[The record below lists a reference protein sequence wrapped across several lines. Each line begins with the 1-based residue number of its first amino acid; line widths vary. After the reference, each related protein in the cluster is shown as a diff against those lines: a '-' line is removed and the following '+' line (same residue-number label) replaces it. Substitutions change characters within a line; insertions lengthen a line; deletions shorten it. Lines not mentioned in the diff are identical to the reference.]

1 MSTTWIV
8 TTTGSVSDLI
18 ALGRNRGDSVTA
30 VVLGDAQVSG
40 VDSLIRIPVAAG
52 QPVEILAP
60 AVAQVVEASGT
71 DLVVAP
77 EGSVERALIGAV
89 AAKFDAPVLFGA
101 REIGMGTA
109 RLARFGAITLEDVTF
124 SGVAVAIMAGGSK
137 SADSAD
143 SSVSPESP
151 AAATA
156 TTTATTA
163 QITSE
168 NISAT
173 PSVDIARAPRVVAA
187 GRGFEA
193 KEDLALAQDL
203 ATALGAELGVSR
215 PLAEGY
221 GWMPRESYIGIS
233 GQIVAPELYVA
244 VGISGQIHHTAGVTD
259 SQTIVAIN
267 NDELATMFDFAD
279 YGIVGDLY
287 EVLPELT
294 AALSE

>member
-1 MSTTWIV
+1 MSSTWIV

-77 EGSVERALIGAV
+77 EGSAERALVGAV

-124 SGVAVAIMAGGSK
+124 SGVAVAIMAGGS
-137 SADSAD
+137 DSAD

-151 AAATA
+151 ATAA
-156 TTTATTA
+156 TTATTA

-193 KEDLALAQDL
+193 KEDLVLAQDL

>member
-77 EGSVERALIGAV
+77 EGSAERALVGAV

-124 SGVAVAIMAGGSK
+124 SGVAVAIMAGGS
-137 SADSAD
+137 DSAD

-151 AAATA
+151 ATAA
-156 TTTATTA
+156 TTATTA

-193 KEDLALAQDL
+193 KEDLVLAQDL

>member
-77 EGSVERALIGAV
+77 EGSAERALVGAV

-124 SGVAVAIMAGGSK
+124 SGVAVAIMAGGSE
-137 SADSAD
+137 SAD

-151 AAATA
+151 ATAA
-156 TTTATTA
+156 TTATTA

-287 EVLPELT
+287 DVLPELT

>member
-30 VVLGDAQVSG
+30 VVLGDAQVFG

-77 EGSVERALIGAV
+77 EGSAERALVGAV

-124 SGVAVAIMAGGSK
+124 SGVAVAIMAGGS
-137 SADSAD
+137 DSAD

-151 AAATA
+151 ATETA
-156 TTTATTA
+156 TTATTA

>member
-77 EGSVERALIGAV
+77 EGSAERALVGAV

-124 SGVAVAIMAGGSK
+124 SGVAVAIMAGGS
-137 SADSAD
+137 DSAD

-151 AAATA
+151 VTETA
-156 TTTATTA
+156 TTATTA

-215 PLAEGY
+215 PLAEG
-221 GWMPRESYIGIS
+221 M
-233 GQIVAPELYVA
+233 
-244 VGISGQIHHTAGVTD
+244 AGCLVNRTLVFRVRLWRL
-259 SQTIVAIN
+259 SCMLRLVFRARFTIRRA
-267 NDELATMFDFAD
+267 
-279 YGIVGDLY
+279 
-287 EVLPELT
+287 
-294 AALSE
+294 

>member
-77 EGSVERALIGAV
+77 EGSAERALVGAV

-124 SGVAVAIMAGGSK
+124 SGVAVAIMAGGS
-137 SADSAD
+137 DSAD

-151 AAATA
+151 ATAA
-156 TTTATTA
+156 TTATTA

-287 EVLPELT
+287 DVLPELT
-294 AALSE
+294 AALSD

>member
-77 EGSVERALIGAV
+77 EGSAERALVGAV

-124 SGVAVAIMAGGSK
+124 SGVAVAIMAGGSE
-137 SADSAD
+137 SAD

-151 AAATA
+151 ATETA
-156 TTTATTA
+156 TTATTA

-287 EVLPELT
+287 DVLPELT

>member
-77 EGSVERALIGAV
+77 EGSAERALVGAV

-124 SGVAVAIMAGGSK
+124 SGVAVAIMAGGSE
-137 SADSAD
+137 SAD

-151 AAATA
+151 ATAA
-156 TTTATTA
+156 TTATTA

>member
-77 EGSVERALIGAV
+77 EGSAERALVGAV

-124 SGVAVAIMAGGSK
+124 SGVAVAIMAGGS
-137 SADSAD
+137 DSAD

-151 AAATA
+151 VTETA
-156 TTTATTA
+156 TTATTA

-287 EVLPELT
+287 DVLPELT
-294 AALSE
+294 AALSD

>member
-77 EGSVERALIGAV
+77 EGSAECALVGAV

-124 SGVAVAIMAGGSK
+124 SGVAVAIMAGGS
-137 SADSAD
+137 DSAD

-151 AAATA
+151 ATAA
-156 TTTATTA
+156 TTATTA

-193 KEDLALAQDL
+193 KEDLVLAQDL

>member
-77 EGSVERALIGAV
+77 EGSAERALVGAV

-124 SGVAVAIMAGGSK
+124 SGVAVAIMAGGS
-137 SADSAD
+137 DSAD

-151 AAATA
+151 AAETA
-156 TTTATTA
+156 TTATTA